1 MKLYPRD
8 QYLRRLIGFEGTNI
22 VRVLTGMRR
31 SGKSSILL
39 LYKNRLLQHKGI
51 AERNIVYINFE
62 SLQSLSLTEPL
73 TFYEE
78 IKKRAEKVDGKIF
91 LLFDEIQNV
100 KEWEKVINSF
110 RVDFDCEMIVT
121 GSNAH
126 LLSGELSTHLAGRYV
141 EIRVY
146 PLSFDEFLEFRNGF
160 GESEN
165 DSFQEFLR
173 FGSLPGLQEINGSS
187 EAKNQYLGD
196 IFNSVLLKDVI
207 SRYNVRDT
215 ELLNRI
221 VLFLMDNIG
230 SLLSAKKIS
239 EFLKSQGRRLSTETV
254 YNYLDFLESAFVIE
268 RVKRFDIKGKRFL
281 ETQEKIYLTDIGVRN
296 ALLGYRP
303 NDISALLENAV
314 FLRLRQSGFQVY
326 VGKQGDTEVDFVA
339 VCEDRRIYIQVCY
352 MLTPENQQREFAPLK
367 SIKDN
372 HLKMVLTL
380 SPLVSG
386 NDDGI
391 IVANLMDFLK
401 KPGL

>member
-8 QYLRRLIGFEGTNI
+8 KYLRRLIEFEDTSI

-39 LYKNRLLQHKGI
+39 LYKDWLLQDKGM
-51 AERNIVYINFE
+51 AESNIFYINFE
-62 SLQSLSLTEPL
+62 SLQAVSLTDPL
-73 TFYEE
+73 RFYSV
-78 IKKRAEKVDGKIF
+78 IKERTEQVEGKIF

-110 RVDFDCEMIVT
+110 RVDLNCEMILT

-126 LLSGELSTHLAGRYV
+126 LLSSDLSTLLAGRYV
-141 EIRVY
+141 EIQVY
-146 PLSFDEFLEFRNGF
+146 PLSFDEFLEFRKEF
-160 GESEN
+160 GESEEV
-165 DSFQEFLR
+165 SFREFLR
-173 FGSLPGLQEINGSS
+173 FGSLPGLHEINASS

-207 SRYNVRDT
+207 SRHNVRDT

-230 SLLSAKKIS
+230 SLFSAKKIS

-254 YNYLDFLESAFVIE
+254 YNYLDFLERAFIIE
-268 RVKRFDIKGKRFL
+268 RVKRFDIKGKKFL
-281 ETQEKIYLTDIGVRN
+281 ETQEKIFFTDIGVRN
-296 ALLGYRP
+296 ALLGFRP

-314 FLRLRQSGFQVY
+314 FLRLRQSGFRVY
-326 VGKQGDTEVDFVA
+326 VGKQGDSEIDFVA

-352 MLTPENQQREFAPLK
+352 LITPENQQREFEPLK

-372 HLKMVLTL
+372 YPKMVLTL

-386 NDDGI
+386 NDEGI

-401 KPGL
+401 NPSL